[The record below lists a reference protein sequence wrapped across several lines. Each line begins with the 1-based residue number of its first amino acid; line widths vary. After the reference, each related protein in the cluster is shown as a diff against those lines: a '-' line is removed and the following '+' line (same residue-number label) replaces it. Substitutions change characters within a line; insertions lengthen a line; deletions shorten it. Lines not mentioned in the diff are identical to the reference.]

1 MYPIRCP
8 ECGLINHYD
17 DVTFP
22 LCGQCQTDLL
32 RCACCRHHE
41 GSGCSHPRAYV
52 RYTED
57 GQAAKDCP
65 DFHSRQEVRGS
76 RLMARLPAPLWVS
89 LLLGLIL
96 LGLLASSLF
105 IDPRARYFVGSPL
118 QVEMAIPS
126 RTVVGRP
133 FTITMRVTNL
143 LANQPSSRYYLV
155 LNDDFFR
162 IVQWDAPPPSAE
174 RMEASR
180 NRLFFE
186 YEPLPPGGQRILQ
199 FSFRPRLGGVA
210 PFNAQIYSPSNQLRD
225 QETREIPVLG
235 GGNAW
240 IE

>member
-32 RCACCRHHE
+32 RCACCRHHV
-41 GSGCSHPRAYV
+41 GSGCAHPRAYL

-96 LGLLASSLF
+96 FALLASSLF
-105 IDPRARYFVGSPL
+105 IDPKARYFVGSPL
-118 QVEMAIPS
+118 RVEEAIPAS
-126 RTVVGRP
+126 TMVGRP
-133 FTITMRVTNL
+133 FTITCGSPTCWRTSS
-143 LANQPSSRYYLV
+143 ASRYYLV
-155 LNDDFFR
+155 MNEDFFR
-162 IVQWDAPPPSAE
+162 IVRWEAPPPGVE
-174 RMEASR
+174 HMQVSR
-180 NRLFFE
+180 NRLFFS
-186 YEPLPPGGQRILQ
+186 YEPLPPSGQRTLQ
-199 FSFRPRLGGVA
+199 FSFRPRLGGMA
-210 PFNAQIYSPSNQLRD
+210 HFNAQIYSPSNQLAA
-225 QETREIPVLG
+225 TR
-235 GGNAW
+235 
-240 IE
+240 